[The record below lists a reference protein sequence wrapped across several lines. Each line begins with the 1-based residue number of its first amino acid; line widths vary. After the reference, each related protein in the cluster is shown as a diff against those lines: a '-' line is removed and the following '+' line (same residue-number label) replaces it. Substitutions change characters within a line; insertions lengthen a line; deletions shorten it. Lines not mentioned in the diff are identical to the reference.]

1 VSIDGPASHGQ
12 GGPAAAAG
20 RGSPHGEGGPAA
32 AGGRG
37 ARVGG
42 GLDTQVARSLVA
54 TASGAW
60 RSPVIRLLTGLA
72 ISVAFL
78 AITVSRVDLAETGRA
93 LASAAPGGVLIAV
106 GLVLVEL
113 AIRAERWRIL
123 LNPSAAVPLRSA
135 FAYLTIGYFANA
147 ILPARL
153 GDPARAYL
161 AGRSFGISPLVTL
174 GTIVVERVS
183 DALTILLVVLL
194 AGIVVAP
201 GSQLAGSAAVLTAV
215 AVAGSAL
222 TVIIAIV
229 VLRSGVLD
237 RRYGRPVRAV
247 LARIAQGAAVMRRP
261 RGAALILGFTLLP
274 LAVAICT
281 FGATSGAL
289 GLALDPVEWAF
300 VLGVLALST
309 AIPAAPGS
317 LGTYEFAG
325 VTALGVLGIG
335 ASQALAATVLIHVI
349 ATLPAALLG
358 LAATLVLHVRIAD
371 IEAAGKMPANVSA
384 EG

>member
-1 VSIDGPASHGQ
+1 VSRDPRSAEGDAPGSTSTRPGPATGRGLS
-12 GGPAAAAG
+12 AAAK
-20 RGSPHGEGGPAA
+20 
-32 AGGRG
+32 
-37 ARVGG
+37 
-42 GLDTQVARSLVA
+42 
-54 TASGAW
+54 GAW
-60 RSPVIRLLTGLA
+60 RSPIVRLITGLA
-72 ISVAFL
+72 ISLVFL
-78 AITVSRVDLAETGRA
+78 AITVSRVDLGETARA
-93 LASAAPGGVLIAV
+93 LSNAAPGGILLAIALI
-106 GLVLVEL
+106 LVEL
-113 AIRAERWRIL
+113 TIRAERWRIL
-123 LNPSAAVPLRSA
+123 LHPSAAVPLRSA

-147 ILPARL
+147 VLPARL

-161 AGRSFGISPLVTL
+161 AGRSFGISSLVTL

-215 AVAGSAL
+215 AVVGAALAVVAG
-222 TVIIAIV
+222 IV

-237 RRYGRPVRAV
+237 RGLGRRLRGVV
-247 LARIAQGAAVMRRP
+247 ARVGEGAAVLRRP
-261 RGAALILGFTLLP
+261 RGAALILGLTIVPFGV
-274 LAVAICT
+274 AVCT
-281 FGATSGAL
+281 FGAVSGAL
-289 GLALDPVEWAF
+289 GLPLDPVQWAF

-325 VTALGVLGIG
+325 VTALGILGIG
-335 ASQALAATVLIHVI
+335 SSQALAATVLIHVI
-349 ATLPAALLG
+349 AALPPALLG

-371 IEAAGKMPANVSA
+371 IEASGSMATTITA